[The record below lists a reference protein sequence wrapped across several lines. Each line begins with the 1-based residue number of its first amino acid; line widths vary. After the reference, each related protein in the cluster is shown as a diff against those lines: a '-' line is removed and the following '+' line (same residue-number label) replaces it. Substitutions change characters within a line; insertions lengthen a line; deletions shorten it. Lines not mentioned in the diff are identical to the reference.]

1 MKITKETRNHFNRT
15 NLSLLKSTERARH
28 SFLNIKKI
36 ALMLRE
42 FQRVKNLNRD
52 YSCGIVNVVITQRPA
67 EVMLAALYSNIFT
80 DTLKEFCEVFA
91 KRDSEPVSVKY
102 EIERKEFFKSL
113 TDMIQFFFDSF
124 TDFVLK
130 IDQLKPKKIMV
141 EVIID
146 KDFCYIINKCE

>member
-1 MKITKETRNHFNRT
+1 MKITKETRNHFNPT
-15 NLSLLKSTERARH
+15 GLSLLKSTEERTRL
-28 SFLNIKKI
+28 SFSNIKKV
-36 ALMLRE
+36 ALILRE

-52 YSCGIVNVVITQRPA
+52 YSCGIVNVVITQRPCGSY
-67 EVMLAALYSNIFT
+67 AAIFSNIFT
-80 DTLKEFCEVFA
+80 DTLQEFCEVFA

-130 IDQLKPKKIMV
+130 IDQLKPKEIMV

-146 KDFCYIINKCE
+146 KDYCYIINKCE

>member
-1 MKITKETRNHFNRT
+1 MKITKETRNHFNST
-15 NLSLLKSTERARH
+15 GLSLLKSTEERTRL
-28 SFLNIKKI
+28 SFSNIKKV
-36 ALMLRE
+36 ALILRE

-52 YSCGIVNVVITQRPA
+52 YSCGIVNVVITQRPYSSY
-67 EVMLAALYSNIFT
+67 AAIFSKIFT
-80 DTLKEFCEVFA
+80 NTLEEFCEVFA
-91 KRDSEPVSVKY
+91 KRDSESVSVKY

-113 TDMIQFFFDSF
+113 ADMIQFFFDSF